1 MTDAGPPATPAEPTS
16 GRPEPGPDD
25 TPAAPAA
32 GGSPGGTVAP
42 AGDPAGAS
50 PAPAAPTAAPTPDPS
65 DGATPGSAPPLPA
78 APAAQPAPAPT
89 ATAPRGPAPAPAAPA
104 PTATAPRGPAPAPAA
119 TAPHAPAAAA
129 PYGAP
134 ARGAVATAVPP
145 TTWPA
150 PTYLPPPLP
159 PTRFTLARDAF
170 WAAGRAAPAP
180 APTLAAC
187 AGVGA
192 LGGVLLVGHPL
203 GLGAALV
210 GLAVWG
216 AAVPALVRRR
226 AWGSLVT
233 AALAVALVAM
243 IAVRDAAWVV
253 ALCLT
258 VAAVAGAVA
267 ATSARS
273 APAVASSL
281 LSWAAGLLRALP
293 WVRHG
298 AGALVGTRRAELLVA
313 LRSIA
318 VTVALLVVF
327 GALFASAD
335 TVFASY
341 LPRFGVGLLPA
352 QLAVGAVV
360 ALVAATFAH
369 LALAPPAW
377 SDHRLPEGR
386 PARRGEWLLPVVAL
400 GTLVLAF
407 VLVQVGALVDGHR
420 HVLET
425 LGLTYAEYAR
435 QGFAQLVAVT
445 ALTLVVVGVAA
456 RRAPRETAQDRL
468 VSRVALAFLC
478 VGSLGVVASALRRM
492 DLYVETF
499 GLTRLR
505 LLVLVGEIVLAVLL
519 VLVMAAG
526 VRWRGTWLPRAA
538 VQVVA
543 VAMLALA
550 LANPDAL
557 IVRHNTTEEAREQL
571 DVLYLRGLSADAVP
585 ALDGLDEPLRSCV
598 LDGRR
603 VVAPEGIGDAHLARA
618 RAVAVLDA
626 GAPVGSDGGSACTGT
641 YRGGS

>member
-1 MTDAGPPATPAEPTS
+1 MTDAGPPATPAEPTP
-16 GRPEPGPDD
+16 GPPDTGPARPEEP
-25 TPAAPAA
+25 PARPA
-32 GGSPGGTVAP
+32 T
-42 AGDPAGAS
+42 
-50 PAPAAPTAAPTPDPS
+50 T
-65 DGATPGSAPPLPA
+65 
-78 APAAQPAPAPT
+78 AQPA
-89 ATAPRGPAPAPAAPA
+89 TAPEAHPPHTVPGP
-104 PTATAPRGPAPAPAA
+104 
-119 TAPHAPAAAA
+119 A

-134 ARGAVATAVPP
+134 ARGAVATAAPP

-159 PTRFTLARDAF
+159 PTRFTVARDAF

-216 AAVPALVRRR
+216 AAAPALVRRR

-233 AALAVALVAM
+233 AALAVALVATV
-243 IAVRDAAWVV
+243 AVRDAAWVV
-253 ALCLT
+253 GLCLT

-281 LSWAAGLLRALP
+281 LGWTAGLVRALP

-313 LRSIA
+313 LRSIG
-318 VTVALLVVF
+318 VTVVLLVVF

-352 QLAVGAVV
+352 QLAVGVVV
-360 ALVAATFAH
+360 ALVAATLAH

-386 PARRGEWLLPVVAL
+386 PAQRGEWLLPVVAL
-400 GTLVLAF
+400 GALVLAF

-425 LGLTYAEYAR
+425 LGLSYAEYAR
-435 QGFAQLVAVT
+435 AGFAQLVAVT

-456 RRAPRETAQDRL
+456 RRAPRATAQDRL
-468 VSRVALAFLC
+468 VSRVALGFLC

-492 DLYVETF
+492 DLYVEAF

-557 IVRHNTTEEAREQL
+557 IVRHNTTAEAREQL
-571 DVLYLRGLSADAVP
+571 DVLYLRGLTADAVP
-585 ALDGLDEPLRSCV
+585 ALDALDEPLRSCV

-603 VVAPEGIGDAHLARA
+603 VVAPEGIGDAHLARS
-618 RAVAVLDA
+618 RAAAVLDA
-626 GAPVGSDGGSACTGT
+626 GAPVDSDDGSACTGA
-641 YRGGS
+641 YRGGR

>member
-1 MTDAGPPATPAEPTS
+1 MTDAGPPATPTP
-16 GRPEPGPDD
+16 PEPEGHEPDAAGTPRSGAPGAPARG
-25 TPAAPAA
+25 TPAA
-32 GGSPGGTVAP
+32 
-42 AGDPAGAS
+42 GA
-50 PAPAAPTAAPTPDPS
+50 AAPTP
-65 DGATPGSAPPLPA
+65 GATSDAPGRPTTPAPGPATAPAGPA
-78 APAAQPAPAPT
+78 APGT
-89 ATAPRGPAPAPAAPA
+89 TTAPP
-104 PTATAPRGPAPAPAA
+104 PAA
-119 TAPHAPAAAA
+119 TAPGGARAYAA
-129 PYGAP
+129 PTG
-134 ARGAVATAVPP
+134 GGVATAAPP

-159 PTRFTLARDAF
+159 PTRFTLARDEF
-170 WAAGRAAPAP
+170 WAARALPAP
-180 APTLAAC
+180 APVLAAC

-192 LGGVLLVGHPL
+192 LGGLLLVGHPL

-216 AAVPALVRRR
+216 AAAPTLVRRR
-226 AWGSLVT
+226 AWGALVT

-243 IAVRDAAWVV
+243 VAVRDAAWVV

-281 LSWAAGLLRALP
+281 LSWGAGALRALP

-298 AGALVGTRRAELLVA
+298 VGALVGTRRAELLVA
-313 LRSIA
+313 LRSVA
-318 VTVALLVVF
+318 VTVVLLVVF

-352 QLAVGAVV
+352 QLAVGTLV
-360 ALVAATFAH
+360 ALVAATLAH

-420 HVLET
+420 HVLDT
-425 LGLTYAEYAR
+425 LGLSYAEYAR

-445 ALTLVVVGVAA
+445 ALTLVVVGLAA
-456 RRAPRETAQDRL
+456 RRAPRETSQDRL
-468 VSRVALAFLC
+468 VSRVALGFLC
-478 VGSLGVVASALRRM
+478 LGSLGVVASALRRM

-550 LANPDAL
+550 LANPDAQ

-585 ALDGLDEPLRSCV
+585 ALDALDEPLRSCV
-598 LDGRR
+598 LDGRV
-603 VVAPEGIGDAHLARA
+603 VVAPEGLGDANLSRS
-618 RAVAVLDA
+618 RAVAVLAD
-626 GAPVGSDGGSACTGT
+626 GAPVDSDGGSACTSA
-641 YRGGS
+641 YRGSR